1 MDNFELHFLP
11 IVHNIMVGNTM
22 ASSCRWSSG
31 GLKCPGSEQDKC
43 TSGGSGHSCW
53 CRVAFLILQFLSRK
67 KNALNKRNHRNFIIC
82 TFTKAW
88 LIKHM
93 LYELFPCMWKGFILW
108 YFFFSL
114 KSSEKDYCYLVWFL
128 RMHVFLSMNVPKA
141 PIQIAPPLRTCTKCC
156 KVLSEKRPFSGNEMV
171 KQHYIWAS
179 YFKLLIVR
187 I

>member
-22 ASSCRWSSG
+22 AGSCRWSSG

-82 TFTKAW
+82 AFTNAW
-88 LIKHM
+88 LIKTHA
-93 LYELFPCMWKGFILW
+93 LRAVPVHLLVTV
-108 YFFFSL
+108 FFFSL
-114 KSSEKDYCYLVWFL
+114 KSSEKDYCYLVWFH

-156 KVLSEKRPFSGNEMV
+156 KLLSEKRPFSGNEMV
-171 KQHYIWAS
+171 KQHYIWVS